1 MTHIIWEMKD
11 RTMANRDDLLDTFIT
26 DDLVPAFKRDPPSA
40 FLINQSLS
48 IPFSHLV

>member
-1 MTHIIWEMKD
+1 MTHIIWETMD
-11 RTMANRDDLLDTFIT
+11 RTMANRDDRLDMFIT